1 MDIKHDMKLQ
11 AWCRTIC
18 ASYSSWK
25 FEYRGQHA
33 YTHHDQTSWGQL
45 MLNAYTYFIFII
57 EARFTKKI
65 FDNFNR
71 DDCFQF
77 FNWFQLFSSKTK
89 ILKVAG
95 YSRNR
100 SKMTFLKGGVE
111 WFQLISLI
119 FIYFIFEPE
128 SYLNWVLVVI

>member
-1 MDIKHDMKLQ
+1 MDTHILFLPLKL
-11 AWCRTIC
+11 
-18 ASYSSWK
+18 
-25 FEYRGQHA
+25 
-33 YTHHDQTSWGQL
+33 DL
-45 MLNAYTYFIFII
+45 P
-57 EARFTKKI
+57 KKI

-71 DDCFQF
+71 DDRFQLF
-77 FNWFQLFSSKTK
+77 DWFQLFSSKTK

-119 FIYFIFEPE
+119 FSYFIFEPE
-128 SYLNWVLVVI
+128 SYLNWVLVVV